1 MVHFR
6 ISLAPLNQPERMPSG
21 QLQRPS
27 LLLACL
33 AVQSTRRSVWT
44 RQQRWTRRRPSFWT
58 PLSWTPER
66 LPCSEDGS
74 FEWLPCPAVQI
85 SRP

>member
-6 ISLAPLNQPERMPSG
+6 ISLAPLNQPERMPFG
-21 QLQRPS
+21 LPRPS

-44 RQQRWTRRRPSFWT
+44 RQQLSFWT
-58 PLSWTPER
+58 PLFWTPER